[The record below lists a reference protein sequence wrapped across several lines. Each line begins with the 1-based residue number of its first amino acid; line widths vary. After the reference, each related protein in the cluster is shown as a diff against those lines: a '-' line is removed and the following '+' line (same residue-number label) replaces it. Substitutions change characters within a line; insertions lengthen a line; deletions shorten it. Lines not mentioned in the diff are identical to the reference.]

1 VIANSRGGGRIGRL
15 VSVWRSVGVS
25 EAIEVIEEMDVGR
38 LTDSEVAPGLYLGV
52 VFWGQEKILNFA
64 LDFGR

>member
-1 VIANSRGGGRIGRL
+1 
-15 VSVWRSVGVS
+15 VS
-25 EAIEVIEEMDVGR
+25 EATEVIEEMDVGR

-52 VFWGQEKILNFA
+52 VFRGQEKILNFA

>member
-1 VIANSRGGGRIGRL
+1 MRASRGGGRIGRL
-15 VSVWRSVGVS
+15 VCVWRSVGVS
-25 EAIEVIEEMDVGR
+25 EATEVIEEMDVGR

-52 VFWGQEKILNFA
+52 VFRGQEKILNFA